1 MPDAAT
7 QAPQDSQGAGPR
19 RTRSVRLPAP
29 GPPLAAVLLLA
40 PPLLHLLH
48 ADWLT
53 LALLWCATAARFR
66 SKLTT
71 LDRLVLSAGLLTGW
85 CCLLGVLASLW
96 PWGLHPVALAEAT
109 ALPLAVLALIRP
121 RPLPGPVVPLA
132 DRLQL
137 LAFAAVGWCYLGPLL
152 TENATGRLAT
162 LFHGEDLARHF
173 ALYDAVLRLGG
184 YLVFHP
190 EQAAVALQDG
200 FQSYPQGSH
209 LVLAALTSFVRGGTG
224 APPALAS
231 LGTFTLLTGAALTA
245 CVAAVLWAAC
255 RAAGPALGGWAVLP
269 LCALTGGYLVLDEAT
284 PLLLAGFE
292 SEIFGLALFALLTA
306 LVLRPLAR
314 PGEQLLLLGALT
326 VGVSFSYYLL
336 LAAAVPLL
344 LIWAVVHRRRLR
356 PAPRAALAAAVL
368 TGAAAALPVL
378 ANWRQANSP
387 TVLAM
392 PGGVLPV
399 VRHLLLPLLA
409 LTVLGLLTAAAR
421 RNAVRRA
428 ALGAVLAVAGLV
440 VALRQYQLASTG
452 HTEYYYEKLL
462 HQLVVVGL
470 IALGAAVVPLFGPPG
485 RRPARTQ
492 EPTGAGRTDPGAG
505 HRVAGRATPAR
516 GGPARAA
523 WAATAALAVL
533 AALVLNSQPDDWI
546 TRSGWQESRAAGYL
560 HGDRAAPFSAA
571 LVTAVHATRPV
582 PDPRIGVLLTEPRQ
596 GEDPRF
602 YEGNLWLGVLA
613 RDNGRSWRA
622 WIWGR
627 WRHTPQQIVDFADG
641 SPVPMRVYLDDP
653 ALATATARLAGPGRR
668 GRLEIVLV
676 SYADDGRP
684 VVGPT
689 VR

>member
-7 QAPQDSQGAGPR
+7 QAPEDSKGAVPR
-19 RTRSVRLPAP
+19 LTRPLRPVAP
-29 GPPLAAVLLLA
+29 GLVPAAVLLLA
-40 PPLLHLLH
+40 PPVLHLLRV
-48 ADWLT
+48 DPLT

-66 SKLTT
+66 SRLTT

-85 CCLLGVLASLW
+85 GCLLGVLASLW

-109 ALPLAVLALIRP
+109 ALPLAALALTR
-121 RPLPGPVVPLA
+121 PGPPPRLALPLT
-132 DRLQL
+132 DRLLL
-137 LAFAAVGWCYLGPLL
+137 LAFAAAGWCCLRPLL
-152 TENATGRLAT
+152 GEDATGRLAV

-173 ALYDAVLRLGG
+173 ALYDAVLRFGG
-184 YLVFHP
+184 YLVFHR

-209 LVLAALTSFVRGGTG
+209 LVLAALTGFVRGGTG
-224 APPALAS
+224 APPALTS
-231 LGTFTLLTGAALTA
+231 LGTFTLLTGTVLAA

-255 RAAGPALGGWAVLP
+255 RAAGPAFGGWAVLL

-284 PLLLAGFE
+284 GLLLSGFE
-292 SEIFGLALFALLTA
+292 SEIFGLTLFALLTA

-326 VGVSFSYYLL
+326 VGISFSYYLL
-336 LAAAVPLL
+336 LVTAVPLL
-344 LIWAVVHRRRLR
+344 LIWAVVHCRRLR
-356 PAPRAALAAAVL
+356 PVRRAALAAAAAL
-368 TGAAAALPVL
+368 TGTAAALPVL

-387 TVLAM
+387 AVLAM
-392 PGGVLPV
+392 PGGALPV

-409 LTVLGLLTAAAR
+409 AAVLGLLTAAAR

-428 ALGAVLAVAGLV
+428 ALCAVTTVAGLV

-470 IALGAAVVPLFGPPG
+470 IALGAAALPLFGPPG
-485 RRPARTQ
+485 R
-492 EPTGAGRTDPGAG
+492 GRTAAG
-505 HRVAGRATPAR
+505 N
-516 GGPARAA
+516 PARAVRA
-523 WAATAALAVL
+523 GAAALVVL
-533 AALVLNSQPDDWI
+533 AALVLNSQTDDG
-546 TRSGWQESRAAGYL
+546 TSGWQTSRFAGYL
-560 HGDRAAPFSAA
+560 HGDRAAPFSAS
-571 LVTAVHATRPV
+571 LVTAVHVTRPV
-582 PDPRIGVLLTEPRQ
+582 PDPGIGVLLTEPRQ

-627 WRHTPQQIVDFADG
+627 WRRTPQEIVQFADR
-641 SPVPMRVYLDDP
+641 SPAPLRVYLDDP
-653 ALATATARLAGPGRR
+653 ALAAATARLAGPGRA
-668 GRLEIVLV
+668 GRLEVVLV
-676 SYADDGRP
+676 RYTGDGRP
-684 VVGPT
+684 LIGPI